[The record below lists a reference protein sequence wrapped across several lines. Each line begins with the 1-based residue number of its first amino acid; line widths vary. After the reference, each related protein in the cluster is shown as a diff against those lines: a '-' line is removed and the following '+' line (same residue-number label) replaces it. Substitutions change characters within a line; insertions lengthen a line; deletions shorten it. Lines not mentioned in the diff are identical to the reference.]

1 MPTSTEIANQ
11 ALAHLGKGN
20 FIASLD
26 EASAEAKLAK
36 MFHLPSVKATLREFH
51 WPFATRIATAQLIE
65 TDPNSEWGYSYTYP
79 SDCIDMK
86 RILSGIR
93 NDTNDSI
100 VRYRIIGSDQ
110 GKVIL
115 TDKIEAELE
124 YTKYVSNTAIFPD
137 DFELA
142 VSFRWAMYMAPK
154 ILGAD
159 RAKQVQ
165 ILKGD
170 YMQHISVA
178 KLNAAMEQQRDAEPT
193 NGFVNARR

>member
-1 MPTSTEIANQ
+1 
-11 ALAHLGKGN
+11 
-20 FIASLD
+20 
-26 EASAEAKLAK
+26 
-36 MFHLPSVKATLREFH
+36 
-51 WPFATRIATAQLIE
+51 
-65 TDPNSEWGYSYTYP
+65 
-79 SDCIDMK
+79 MK